1 MSPGPH
7 QFPPEPR
14 VSLLLPNYN
23 NGPVLGD
30 CLDKLVRH
38 TTYPDVEL
46 IAADDGSTDDSVPI
60 LRRFGDSGRIPRFTL
75 LEREHEGITT
85 RLNEMVEHVTGD
97 VIVRIDG
104 DATVE
109 TPGWVERMLGF
120 LRSDER
126 IGVVQAKVIFDSG
139 RVHTY
144 GVNVVC
150 AEGFHDRGS
159 RITEP
164 VGRREAL
171 GRLER
176 PMEEDSEG
184 GDEIAEIDA
193 ALACWAMMPAS
204 LVRELGGWDTAYNP
218 VWYEDIDF
226 AFAARTRGRKSF
238 FFPGVRVIHH
248 IGARDPRVGQARWKA
263 ALFEANRRFGH
274 RVPQRVKDTV
284 SNLAPIS
291 DRDPAKV
298 EIIERH
304 RAHWRSKWGFD
315 PVNPDLDHILRRYA
329 GTEVCWAYDEE
340 MRRAGE
346 EIAARYAVVTK

>member
-1 MSPGPH
+1 MTE
-7 QFPPEPR
+7 QLR

-23 NGPVLGD
+23 NGAVLEH
-30 CLDKLVRH
+30 CLRKLSEH
-38 TTYPDVEL
+38 TSYPDVEL
-46 IAADDGSTDDSVPI
+46 IAADDGSSDDSVAI
-60 LRRFGDSGRIPRFTL
+60 LRSFGESGRFPRFEL
-75 LEREHEGITT
+75 LEREHAGITT
-85 RLNEMVEHVTGD
+85 RLNEMLENATGE

-109 TPGWVERMLGF
+109 TPGWLERMLGF
-120 LRSDER
+120 LRSDDR

-150 AEGFHDRGS
+150 PEGFHDRGT

-164 VGRREAL
+164 VGQREAL

-176 PMEEDSEG
+176 PMEEESEG
-184 GDEIAEIDA
+184 GDETAEVDA
-193 ALACWAMMPAS
+193 ALACWAMMPTS
-204 LVRELGGWDTAYNP
+204 LVRELGGWDTEYDP

-248 IGARDPRVGQARWKA
+248 IGVRRPRVGEARWKS

-274 RVPQRVKDTV
+274 RVPQRLKDAV
-284 SNLAPIS
+284 SSVAPIS
-291 DRDPAKV
+291 DRDPAKLAL
-298 EIIERH
+298 IEHH
-304 RAHWRSKWGFD
+304 RAYWRRKWGFD
-315 PVNPDLDHILRRYA
+315 PVNPDLDYILDRYA

-346 EIAARYAVVTK
+346 EIAARYAAAAR

>member
-1 MSPGPH
+1 MRDR
-7 QFPPEPR
+7 PR

-23 NGPVLGD
+23 NGPILQT
-30 CLDKLVRH
+30 CLDRLVRH

-46 IAADDGSTDDSVPI
+46 IVADDGSTDDGVEI
-60 LRRFGDSGRIPRFTL
+60 LRRFGETQPFSRFTL
-75 LEREHEGITT
+75 LEREHGDGFVT
-85 RLNEMVEHVTGD
+85 RLNEMLDYATGE
-97 VIVRIDG
+97 VIVKIDG

-120 LRSDER
+120 MQCDDR
-126 IGVVQAKVIFDSG
+126 IGIAQAKVIFDSG

-150 AEGFHDRGS
+150 PEGFHDRGT

-164 VGRREAL
+164 IGRREAL

-184 GDEIAEIDA
+184 GDEIAEVDA
-193 ALACWAMMPAS
+193 ALGCWSMMPAA
-204 LVRELGGWDTAYNP
+204 LLDELGGWDTAYNP
-218 VWYEDIDF
+218 IWYDDIDF
-226 AFAARTRGRKSF
+226 AFAARTRGWKVF
-238 FFPGVRVIHH
+238 FFPPVRVIHH
-248 IGARDPRVGQARWKA
+248 IGARAPRVGEARWKA
-263 ALFEANRRFGH
+263 ALFEANRRFG
-274 RVPQRVKDTV
+274 RRIPQRLKDVV
-284 SNLAPIS
+284 SARAPIG

-304 RAHWRSKWGFD
+304 RRYWRRKWGFD
-315 PVNPDLDHILRRYA
+315 PVNPDLDYILDRYA

-346 EIAARYAVVTK
+346 EIAARYAAVAR